1 MNKNTKPMVKGVAMT
16 REMNERVQ
24 QLADERLWSFSQ
36 AVRVLVTEALDAR
49 ERDAE
54 AKAA

>member
-49 ERDAE
+49 EKDAE
-54 AKAA
+54 AKVA